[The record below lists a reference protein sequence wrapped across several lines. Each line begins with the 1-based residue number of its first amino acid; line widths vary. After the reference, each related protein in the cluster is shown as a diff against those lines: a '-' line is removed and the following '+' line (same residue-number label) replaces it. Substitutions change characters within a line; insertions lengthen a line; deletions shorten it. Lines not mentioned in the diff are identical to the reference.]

1 MFKKDLVSHIN
12 EDYKELK
19 NLVIRIDG
27 EDIDDKLYNL
37 LTPYLAQKNTL
48 DNENRVILYYSREDS
63 NQQKLLPFYVG
74 LSSYYKAF
82 TSIKSKFSKS
92 NLDTDFIE
100 SSLAS
105 INNQIP
111 DEFKWL
117 DKKWKNYGFVLNIS
131 KNNKIRLKIESIEK
145 NKLLRAPEIQ
155 NLIPSLEGSIENY
168 QFIKQDIEKT
178 QIKLNKFLNENK
190 AVLKYK
196 EIVDSSETNIG
207 VKEILELGNTTNIS
221 PVAGVLLFTNKT
233 KYKKLIENTYIN
245 NNPLIDK
252 FSIAEVIFKADGE
265 LSIVKYG
272 DEEPI
277 IFFCSTENYLG
288 WKEIIL
294 ELNVNYL
301 NTLVIDDFKTIIQK
315 EIRNEFKNFR
325 DFALSINEAQKNNEL
340 KDVYLLDE
348 DSNFHNSKFLKKF
361 NLDIYPWLLNY
372 QERNYLAEKKVSE
385 YCHKTISI
393 NDEFGSKFWE
403 NFKPLILQLNSI
415 LISELS
421 LEKKASILNL
431 LKDGYD
437 FLERA
442 TSYYC
447 PQLEFDLKEFIGE
460 LHTLN
465 QTIDSASLKNK
476 INDINEVINP
486 QILTNNKLQAIC
498 KIILLESRGPTV
510 IVSKNINKND
520 QIGARNHILKQT
532 NQEIDFIDLDVLMSS
547 SLKPYQNAFF
557 LHFSGDH
564 SRTLFLSKFCKN
576 QYIILNDQ
584 SESGYYRKCFY
595 RYTPNIIELSDFD
608 NKLILL
614 HLENKENL
622 IEKNKIEYR
631 FEDYFNCEN
640 NKIETNHKNDSQEK
654 FENESQEIE
663 SQNFSFVIDKII
675 QQQKTIII
683 DSSSNNNQQ
692 TTYLIL
698 FEKSFMKV
706 PHHKYFHILEDN
718 DYRDEIEF
726 KKKVTDLRIG
736 DKVFV
741 MEGFND
747 DFNVLLNFLKNEHQ
761 ELANYFDAAECWRQ
775 DLNNY
780 YEREG
785 GYYSRLNSFL
795 KQMGIKVTNPTV
807 EKWVN
812 GITIMPDSLP
822 QLIKIF
828 RKEEKSNTSKFPT
841 EQIIKSTH
849 WLAKFRTSLHK
860 EIFQYHVFKKYGM
873 YQQIN
878 NLTLKTLI
886 EKMDN
891 IVNIQEVIMI
901 QKN

>member
-1 MFKKDLVSHIN
+1 MFKKDLVSYIN
-12 EDYKELK
+12 QDYKELK
-19 NLVIRIDG
+19 NLSIRIDG

-74 LSSYYKAF
+74 LSNYYKAF
-82 TSIKSKFSKS
+82 SSIKSKFSNS
-92 NLDTDFIE
+92 NLDTNFIE

-111 DEFKWL
+111 DEFEWL
-117 DKKWKNYGFVLNIS
+117 GKKWKNYGFVLNIS

-155 NLIPSLEGSIENY
+155 DLIPNLEGLIQNY
-168 QFIKQDIEKT
+168 QFIKQDIEKA

-190 AVLKYK
+190 AILKYK
-196 EIVDSSETNIG
+196 EIIDLSETNIG
-207 VKEILELGNTTNIS
+207 VKEILELGNTTNMS

-245 NNPLIDK
+245 NNPIINK

-265 LSIVKYG
+265 LNIVKYG
-272 DEEPI
+272 KEEPI
-277 IFFCSTENYLG
+277 IFFCSTEYYSG
-288 WKEIIL
+288 WKKIIL

-315 EIRNEFKNFR
+315 EIRNEFKYFR

-348 DSNFHNSKFLKKF
+348 DSNFHNSKFLGKF
-361 NLDIYPWLLNY
+361 NLNIYPWLLNY
-372 QERNYLAEKKVSE
+372 QERSYLAEKKVSE

-403 NFKPLILQLNSI
+403 KFKPLILQLNSI
-415 LISELS
+415 LISESS

-431 LKDGYD
+431 LKNGYD
-437 FLERA
+437 FLARA

-447 PQLEFDLKEFIGE
+447 PQLEFDLKEFIVE

-465 QTIDSASLKNK
+465 QTVDSTSLKNK
-476 INDINEVINP
+476 IDDISEVINP
-486 QILTNNKLQAIC
+486 QILSNNKLQAIC

-510 IVSKNINKND
+510 IISKNINKKD
-520 QIGARNHILKQT
+520 QIEARNHILKQT
-532 NQEIDFIDLDVLMSS
+532 NQKIDFIELDVLKSS
-547 SLKPYQNAFF
+547 CLKSYENAFF
-557 LHFSGDH
+557 LNFSGDH

-584 SESGYYRKCFY
+584 SESGYYRKCFHS
-595 RYTPNIIELSDFD
+595 YTPNIIELSDFD

-614 HLENKENL
+614 HLEDKENM

-631 FEDYFNCEN
+631 FEDYFDCEN
-640 NKIETNHKNDSQEK
+640 NKIEANQKIDSQEK
-654 FENESQEIE
+654 FENESHAIE
-663 SQNFSFVIDKII
+663 SQDFSFVIDKII

-683 DSSSNNNQQ
+683 DSSNKQKIS
-692 TTYLIL
+692 YLIL

-706 PHHKYFHILEDN
+706 PHYKHFHILEDN
-718 DYRDEIEF
+718 DHKDVIEF
-726 KKKVTDLRIG
+726 KKKVTDLKIG

-747 DFNVLLNFLKNEHQ
+747 DFNELLNFLKNEHQ
-761 ELANYFDAAECWRQ
+761 ELAKYFDAAECWRQ

-785 GYYSRLNSFL
+785 GYYSKLNSFL
-795 KQMGIKVTNPTV
+795 KQIGINVTNPTV

-828 RKEEKSNTSKFPT
+828 RKEENSNTSKFPT
-841 EQIIKSTH
+841 EQIVKSTH

-878 NLTLKTLI
+878 NLKLKTLI

-901 QKN
+901 QKK